1 MYEAETYGPHDRLE
15 CDVPVKYTYQNET
28 NGLSIQ
34 NFQEPVKIER
44 LFLIKRRH
52 SNTFLKDCCDAFDEI
67 YHVALHLKMEKSIKQ
82 NI

>member
-52 SNTFLKDCCDAFDEI
+52 SNTLLEI